1 MGLLCY
7 KHRAENPR
15 MPQPDAVFGPSEKA
29 AGLPAKLD
37 EKAPLSR
44 EEPALA
50 MNYCP
55 RCSARLASRSC
66 KLICPGCGYYMSCSD
81 FY

>member
-1 MGLLCY
+1 M
-7 KHRAENPR
+7 A
-15 MPQPDAVFGPSEKA
+15 QPEAGATPAQAINAANSGPATRVGSEDAG
-29 AGLPAKLD
+29 
-37 EKAPLSR
+37 
-44 EEPALA
+44 LA